1 MRNLHKTFKKMSN
14 MKNRNNSLLYI
25 ENREICQNFCYIP
38 EIRDYIT
45 KRNEPVYVLTAPL
58 TERKYTSQY
67 EKGLIILSP
76 HIKILFLNLQN
87 ESDENF
93 NDYFDDTLE
102 DLSSLS
108 DRYGFKE
115 YIGRP
120 RVWKDKLTCK
130 KNLSEINDFGKF
142 LDNPDIQVKAP
153 KEIRDLGI
161 IISLFIGSINSSS
174 RIGSNI
180 PHNVLD
186 MVKYKIQLF
195 DGDQTRFIYDDP
207 PGQKLIRIQGLSGT
221 GKTELLFHKLKD
233 VYISEPDSKIAF
245 TCYSRVLAGSL
256 RKRIP
261 QFFDFMS
268 AQRQIDY
275 TKLFCFHSWGWKS
288 IATSG
293 FYSYICNFYEITF
306 YRYGDVRDFSVACK
320 KAIEEIENLKKIQK
334 TFKFAFQYVF
344 LDESQDFT
352 EDMFKLCELVTEKRV
367 YAAGDF
373 FQNIYSKVDEK
384 ELSKVNFL
392 LSNCYRSD
400 PRTFMCAQA
409 LGMGLFEQHKISW
422 LTDVSWERCGYII
435 KKGNTEDDYILTR
448 NPIKRF
454 GEESIDKN
462 CFSIEQTN
470 DVAAS
475 ISRIIKRLKDEF
487 SNIVPDD
494 ICIIL
499 LDDKQYIYNLVTQIK
514 KYLFEKHEWKSNIA
528 YETKEK
534 LNDSIF
540 ISNYRNVKGL
550 EFPFVICFT
559 LKLEDTL
566 SYRNRLYTMISRSFL
581 RTYLL
586 VPEEDNGFSRE
597 IFDGIKDVVDNSI
610 IKTHRPS
617 EKEIKEIEKNIAS
630 LKEKSTRDI
639 IIEILK
645 NRGLS
650 LSNVDKVEKF
660 IQMKDDKNL
669 NEDDISEII
678 DILIEQNVV
687 K

>member
-1 MRNLHKTFKKMSN
+1 MENK
-14 MKNRNNSLLYI
+14 NNSLLYI
-25 ENREICQNFCYIP
+25 EESDVCQNFCYLS
-38 EIRDYIT
+38 EIRDYIA
-45 KRNEPVYVLTAPL
+45 KKNEPVYVLTASL
-58 TERKYTSQY
+58 TERKYKSHY
-67 EKGLIILSP
+67 KNGLIILSP
-76 HIKILFLNLQN
+76 HIKIIFIDLLKK
-87 ESDENF
+87 SDNNF

-102 DLSSLS
+102 DISSLS

-115 YIGRP
+115 QIGRP

-130 KNLSEINDFGKF
+130 KNLNEINDFGNF
-142 LDNPDIQVKAP
+142 LDNSDIQVNDP

-174 RIGSNI
+174 RVGSII
-180 PHNVLD
+180 PQNLLD

-195 DGDQTRFIYDDP
+195 DGNQTRFIYDDP

-245 TCYSRVLAGSL
+245 TCYSKVLADSL

-288 IATSG
+288 VATSG

-320 KAIEEIENLKKIQK
+320 KAIEEIENLKITQE

-352 EDMFKLCELVTEKRV
+352 EDMFKLCELVTEKKV
-367 YAAGDF
+367 YAAGDI

-384 ELSKVNFL
+384 EISNVNFL

-422 LTDVSWERCGYII
+422 LSDVNWESCGYII
-435 KKGNTEDDYILTR
+435 KKGDTEDDYIMTR

-470 DVAAS
+470 NVAERIS
-475 ISRIIKRLKDEF
+475 IIIERLKNEF
-487 SNIVPDD
+487 SNIVPND

-499 LDDKQYIYNLVTQIK
+499 LDDKHYVYDLVAQIK
-514 KYLFEKHEWKSNIA
+514 EYLFEKHEWKSNIA
-528 YETKEK
+528 YESKKK
-534 LNDSIF
+534 LDDSIY

-550 EFPFVICFT
+550 EFPFVICYT
-559 LKLEDTL
+559 RKLEDTL

-586 VPEEDNGFSRE
+586 VPEEDNGFSRN
-597 IFDGIKDVVDNSI
+597 ILDGLEDVVDNSI
-610 IKTHRPS
+610 IKTHKPS
-617 EKEIKEIEKNIAS
+617 EREIKEIEKNIAS
-630 LKEKSTRDI
+630 LKEKSTRGI
-639 IIEILK
+639 IIEFLK
-645 NRGLS
+645 DRGFS
-650 LSNVDKVEKF
+650 LSNVDKIEKF

-669 NEDDISEII
+669 NEDDISKII
-678 DILIEQNVV
+678 DFLIDQNVV